1 MALSSA
7 GLQKISVGQ
16 IPLIPP
22 EAMSASAAALCHK
35 QERQRHGSTLG
46 WSLEDVASHLKLSRE
61 SFLPKSLSQDR
72 ISFQERK
79 DDNSGITNSS

>member
-16 IPLIPP
+16 ILLIPP
-22 EAMSASAAALCHK
+22 EATSASVAALCHR
-35 QERQRHGSTLG
+35 QEQQQRHGSILG

-61 SFLPKSLSQDR
+61 KFSSKKFKSAQNFFPREKMTTLV
-72 ISFQERK
+72 
-79 DDNSGITNSS
+79 

>member
-16 IPLIPP
+16 ILLIPP
-22 EAMSASAAALCHK
+22 EATSASAAALCHK
-35 QERQRHGSTLG
+35 QEQQQRQGSILC

-61 SFLPKSLSQDR
+61 SFLPKRLSQDR
-72 ISFQERK
+72 ISFQERR
-79 DDNSGITNSS
+79 